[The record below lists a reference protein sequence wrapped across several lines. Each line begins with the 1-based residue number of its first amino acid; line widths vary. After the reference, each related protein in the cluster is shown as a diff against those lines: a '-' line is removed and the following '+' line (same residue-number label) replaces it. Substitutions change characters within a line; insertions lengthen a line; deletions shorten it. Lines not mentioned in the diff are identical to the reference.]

1 MDGFTLRCNN
11 LRCRAQLDV
20 RAAVTTCRHPPLNGQ
35 RVCPACE
42 TTLSQPDDAVITALN
57 PSDDYKTSVLSG
69 LSPTIIMEVCS
80 KGLGFWTYQVTQ
92 EVVYQEYLAKS
103 LTERSKTLSGQ
114 LDKIIRDANS
124 EIASLRDKIAAMT
137 ISEEEL
143 RRKNHELMEGWREK
157 GRKLAQTQELYDKL
171 KRRTL
176 ISQVRNAASENVNQA
191 ILMSAQ
197 QSASTH
203 HPPHLQDLAAA
214 HHTQQRPQNRRQRN
228 DGQSDFI
235 MTGARIGNVN
245 GGMQPRS
252 AESSVCSDQ
261 GGGISMAPPL
271 RQSQR
276 YKPNGRNEG
285 GGFNGKRIPISLIK

>member
-1 MDGFTLRCNN
+1 
-11 LRCRAQLDV
+11 
-20 RAAVTTCRHPPLNGQ
+20 
-35 RVCPACE
+35 
-42 TTLSQPDDAVITALN
+42 
-57 PSDDYKTSVLSG
+57 
-69 LSPTIIMEVCS
+69 MEVCS

-103 LTERSKTLSGQ
+103 LTERSNTLSGQ

-137 ISEEEL
+137 IAEEEL

-214 HHTQQRPQNRRQRN
+214 HHTQQRPQNRRQRH
-228 DGQSDFI
+228 DGQPDFI
-235 MTGARIGNVN
+235 MTGARIGNVS

-271 RQSQR
+271 RQTQR
-276 YKPNGRNEG
+276 YKASRRNEG
-285 GGFNGKRIPISLIK
+285 GGFNEPEGTPMRSQEHRQRLMPTLGMSSQVVNGYQGDNLSTALRRSKRPPLDGISGNMRAGGDLRFGSNLGLKGNLQVRGEY

>member
-1 MDGFTLRCNN
+1 FTLRCNN

-20 RAAVTTCRHPPLNGQ
+20 RAAVTTCSHIFCISCASSLQLTEPPLNDQ

-103 LTERSKTLSGQ
+103 LTERSNTLSGQ

-137 ISEEEL
+137 IAEEEL

-191 ILMSAQ
+191 I
-197 QSASTH
+197 
-203 HPPHLQDLAAA
+203 
-214 HHTQQRPQNRRQRN
+214 
-228 DGQSDFI
+228 
-235 MTGARIGNVN
+235 
-245 GGMQPRS
+245 
-252 AESSVCSDQ
+252 
-261 GGGISMAPPL
+261 
-271 RQSQR
+271 
-276 YKPNGRNEG
+276 
-285 GGFNGKRIPISLIK
+285 